1 VRLFLHLAR
10 RALAAFAGS
19 LAAVVLI
26 FLVVDFAEHAGSF
39 RGPGWISA
47 VALLYANRAAQVAYQ
62 TAPAAMLLAAALTGS
77 GLRRT
82 SEYTA
87 MRSLGLGPWRVAAP
101 VAAVALAVAA
111 GTAWLGDAVALE
123 AGARGDE
130 ILATRFQSG
139 VAGWQR
145 WQARKS
151 WFRGG
156 GGRRIYHLRRA
167 ADGGAF
173 ERVTVLELTPAFGLE
188 RRIDA
193 ERMEPGG
200 RPGEWL
206 LRGVSERRFEGEAV
220 VLEAAGERRYDF
232 GDGVEAFA
240 VRPGRPA
247 QMRAA
252 VLEEQIGLRRGLGL
266 PVGEFL
272 LEWHQRGAWPL
283 AGLAAGLVALAL
295 SLRRN
300 RRGHFTAA
308 LMESVLVSLAF
319 WMVQGICTSLGMIGR
334 LPPVAAAWM
343 ADGIFLVLG
352 AAALRRL
359 A

>member
-1 VRLFLHLAR
+1 VRLFLHVAR
-10 RALAAFAGS
+10 RALAAFVGS
-19 LAAVVLI
+19 LAAVVVI

-39 RGPGWISA
+39 RGPGWVTA

-62 TAPAAMLLAAALTGS
+62 TAPAAMLLAAALTAS

-87 MRSLGLGPWRVAAP
+87 MRSLGLGPWRVALP
-101 VAAVALAVAA
+101 VAAVGLAVAA

-123 AGARGDE
+123 AGGRGDE
-130 ILATRFQSG
+130 ILATRFGSG

-145 WQARKS
+145 YQSRKS
-151 WFRGG
+151 WFRGA
-156 GGRRIYHLRRA
+156 GGRRIYQLRGA
-167 ADGGAF
+167 AEGGGF
-173 ERVTVLELTPAFGLE
+173 ERVTVLELTAAFGLG

-193 ERMEPGG
+193 DRMAPGA

-206 LRGVSERRFEGEAV
+206 LRGVSERRFEGDRV
-220 VLEAAGERRYDF
+220 VLESAVERSYDF
-232 GDGVEAFA
+232 GDGAEAFA

-283 AGLAAGLVALAL
+283 AALAAGLPALAL
-295 SLRRN
+295 ALRRS

-308 LMESVLVSLAF
+308 LMESVGVSLAF
-319 WMVQGICTSLGMIGR
+319 WLVQGICTSLGMTGR
-334 LPPVAAAWM
+334 LPPAAAAWL

-352 AAALRRL
+352 ALALRRL